1 MQRTTPDLE
10 EDSTKSIKVQINYY
24 FMYKF
29 NFLFFFF
36 ICKFKNCHS
45 MLCNWAHTISII
57 TQSKF
62 FVNLFTNITRILS
75 NFYVFLF
82 LWLSVPNIFK
92 FCHPRSF
99 LWCIISFLGPFFFFN
114 FLFLF
119 VLPMLLNLFLM
130 LFFPSFSSFFFKFT
144 FFKYILTWD
153 PIKKI
158 LDLFFCLFFWFPPT
172 CEIETHLLDCH

>member
-1 MQRTTPDLE
+1 MSLHALQL
-10 EDSTKSIKVQINYY
+10 STHNLYHHSIKILCEFIYKYHSYSVKFLCILVFMIVCSKY
-24 FMYKF
+24 FQVLPSKKLPVVHH
-29 NFLFFFF
+29 FLP
-36 ICKFKNCHS
+36 
-45 MLCNWAHTISII
+45 WAI
-57 TQSKF
+57 
-62 FVNLFTNITRILS
+62 
-75 NFYVFLF
+75 
-82 LWLSVPNIFK
+82 
-92 FCHPRSF
+92 
-99 LWCIISFLGPFFFFN
+99 FFFN